1 MRWGRRSPP
10 VAQPVGVGKEKAGVH
25 RMKRKRM
32 IKLLMSLGFD
42 RNAAVRAADACSGS
56 TSHVRIMNRLC
67 VEILQIYYKQLE
79 NAFIEGDMT
88 GEVAGMVGSVYG

>member
-1 MRWGRRSPP
+1 M
-10 VAQPVGVGKEKAGVH
+10 GVGEEETGVS

-32 IKLLMSLGFD
+32 IKLLMSIGFD

-67 VEILQIYYKQLE
+67 VEFLRIYYKQLK
-79 NAFIEGDMT
+79 NTVIEGDMT
-88 GEVAGMVGSVYG
+88 GAVSGMLGSHLYG